1 MALVQVIGLIRRH
14 HCLRHRPFH
23 HRLIGC
29 IDIGARGHMPWY
41 HSKCYFRYIYAP
53 FQKEVRDSTSAETLD
68 DPYYRRVP
76 LPRIQGYRKLD
87 KEALLANAVHIPHW
101 YTTLQRN
108 SILVMRNIA
117 RETTYDRLRRMH
129 NPYRRQ

>member
-1 MALVQVIGLIRRH
+1 MALTLLNLALVQVIGLIRRH

-53 FQKEVRDSTSAETLD
+53 FQKEVRDRLMFFCKERDFLKETFFV
-68 DPYYRRVP
+68 Y
-76 LPRIQGYRKLD
+76 K
-87 KEALLANAVHIPHW
+87 
-101 YTTLQRN
+101 
-108 SILVMRNIA
+108 
-117 RETTYDRLRRMH
+117 LRR
-129 NPYRRQ
+129 NWYDITSWKFITPGS